1 MYKDFW
7 KWHKKKEYINNKE
20 NIKSIYF
27 REREVWWC
35 ALGVNVGFEQD
46 GKGSEFRRPVL
57 ILKKFNQFVFLAV
70 PLSTKTKENNKYYL
84 QCNLGDGI
92 PRSVIISQIRM
103 LDTRRLMDKLGVLD
117 EKSFFEIKNVIKA
130 IL

>member
-1 MYKDFW
+1 
-7 KWHKKKEYINNKE
+7 
-20 NIKSIYF
+20 
-27 REREVWWC
+27 VWWC